1 MKRHRYFAVVGVAA
15 LCVGVLMLGGCRR
28 PQSSGRASHNDSEK
42 IKIELLED
50 SAKAGDSGVVIDG
63 RSVTITRGGHYELTG
78 SLYEGQ
84 VIVDA
89 GTADVQLTLDRMGI
103 DNSSDACF
111 CFKKAGSV
119 TIVVGKGGRN
129 VVHAKGTKKTKEEP
143 ACIYS
148 KCDLYITGKGTLS
161 LDADV
166 GNDIDAKDSLEISGN
181 PKLELYAK
189 KDAIRANDAL
199 TIQKGDYRIR
209 SGKDAIHCDE
219 GDIRIEGGRF
229 ELEAEDDAIH
239 AERDVLIKD
248 GRIVVTGSKE
258 GIEGADVEIAGG
270 TVSVTS
276 EDDGINAS
284 GEKGSLAELKITG
297 GSVEVDAGGDGV
309 DANGAFFVS
318 GGTTLLSGSADNAN
332 GAIDYDTEAVITGGT
347 VVAAGFPAEAKGFEK
362 DSPQPSWSVDLK
374 KKHRE
379 KIVLLDESGE
389 QLITYKP
396 PKEYRSVVVSVP
408 EMKPGRTYTLK
419 TGKSCEI
426 LEKGLR

>member
-1 MKRHRYFAVVGVAA
+1 MKRHRHFAVVGVAA
-15 LCVGVLMLGGCRR
+15 LSMAMLMLGGCRR
-28 PQSSGRASHNDSEK
+28 PQASGRASLNDSEK

-50 SAKAGDSGVVIDG
+50 SARAEDSDVVIDG
-63 RSVTITRGGHYELTG
+63 RTVTITKGGHYELTG

-111 CFKKAGSV
+111 CFKNAGSV
-119 TIVVGKGGRN
+119 TIVAGKGSRN
-129 VVHAKGTKKTKEEP
+129 VFHAKGKKGEP

-148 KCDLYITGKGTLS
+148 KCDLYISGKGTLS
-161 LDADV
+161 LDADD
-166 GNDIDAKDSLEISGN
+166 GNGIDAKDSLEISGN

-199 TIQKGDYRIR
+199 TIRKGDYQIR

-229 ELEAEDDAIH
+229 ELEAGDDAIH
-239 AERDVLIKD
+239 AERDVLIQD

-309 DANGAFFVS
+309 DANGAFLVS
-318 GGTTLLSGSADNAN
+318 GGTTLLSGSADNEN
-332 GAIDYDTEAVITGGT
+332 GAIDYDTEAVITGGA
-347 VVAAGFPAEAKGFEK
+347 VVAAGFPEEAKGFEK
-362 DSPQPSWSVDLK
+362 DSPQSSWSVNLS
-374 KKHRE
+374 KKHHE

-419 TGKSCEI
+419 TGKSCVI